1 MSHRPTT
8 PSPARLRFRRAAD
21 FTALRLGRAV
31 LGYLAL
37 TTAVITLAPF
47 RFQLT
52 PAHGITWIW
61 TWSDLVMN
69 VLMFVPFGFVHQLTR
84 PRGAPADWSRVLRLG
99 AALSGAI
106 ELAQLFAPDRF
117 SSLLDVATNTAGAL
131 LGAALFARLARV
143 VDSENTVQS
152 LALELPLM
160 GVVYLLVPLAW
171 LLGLGSDGD
180 ERRALL
186 LLLAVIAGAILGT
199 VHGAYVAPSG
209 RKPQRW
215 LLTFPVA
222 WVLVSVV
229 PGARG
234 AWDIV
239 AAALGVAVAAAVW
252 RDAAMQ
258 RATDISPRRFELPTL
273 RLVLPIFAAYL
284 ALASLW
290 PLTDATL
297 SWRATMA
304 LALPD
309 VALSQPMVYR
319 VLEHIAAFALVGYL
333 GAEFHGRDRRR
344 MRQVLPRVLA
354 FSVSASAL
362 LEGARGFHSTYGA
375 SALLFALTQAAAV
388 FGVYV
393 YVLQRAHVRALV
405 QRRQLLASLA
415 SSSAGVSQDVTP
427 RTKSIRSSAA

>member
-1 MSHRPTT
+1 MKLPILPSAMPFSERP
-8 PSPARLRFRRAAD
+8 RFRRAAD

-52 PAHGITWIW
+52 PAHGLTTIW
-61 TWSDLVMN
+61 SWFDLVMN

-84 PRGAPADWSRVLRLG
+84 PRGAPADWGRVLLLG
-99 AALSGAI
+99 AGLSATI
-106 ELAQLFAPDRF
+106 ETAQLFAPDRY

-131 LGAALFARLARV
+131 LGAALFARMSRV
-143 VDSENTVQS
+143 VESETTVQS

-160 GVVYLLVPLAW
+160 GLVYLLVPLAW

-186 LLLAVIAGAILGT
+186 LLLALIAGAILGT
-199 VHGAYVAPSG
+199 VHGAYVATATG
-209 RKPQRW
+209 RRPARW
-215 LLTFPVA
+215 LLALPAA

-234 AWDIV
+234 EWDIV
-239 AAALGVAVAAAVW
+239 AAALGVTLAAAVW

-258 RATDISPRRFELPTL
+258 RAPDISPRRFELPTL
-273 RLVLPIFAAYL
+273 RLLLPVFATYL
-284 ALASLW
+284 ALSSLW
-290 PLTDATL
+290 PLTDATFD
-297 SWRATMA
+297 WRGT
-304 LALPD
+304 LALTPPGI
-309 VALSQPMVYR
+309 ALSQPMVYR
-319 VLEHIAAFALVGYL
+319 ALEHIAAFTLAGYL
-333 GAEFHGRDRRR
+333 GAEFHGRDSRR

-354 FSVSASAL
+354 FTVSASAL
-362 LEGARGFHSTYGA
+362 LESARGFHEAYGA
-375 SALLFALTQAAAV
+375 SALLFALTQIAAV
-388 FGVYV
+388 FGAYV

-405 QRRQLLASLA
+405 KRRALLAELA
-415 SSSAGVSQDVTP
+415 ARPVTVSV
-427 RTKSIRSSAA
+427 RAA